1 MHTFLLDKNNNVIL
15 VGNPLV
21 NKEIEKLFYK
31 RTQELLSK

>member
-15 VGNPLV
+15 VENQLV